1 MFRRLRE
8 NGPVV
13 LVPLAWGFVTAAHR
27 DLVTTNTLLMAH
39 VVMTVLLLAFAAL
52 SYTDMREGAL
62 YAWWLV
68 IAAGIPFTLAGLG
81 GLTVVSVAQPLLTTA
96 IVGWMLL
103 PAVGLLYTGWPVR
116 HWRLNGAARRP
127 PPRRG
132 GSDRRD
138 RGRRR
143 RLLTYRATVLA
154 LDRRWP
160 LDRFPATRNVTSAY
174 APRRRTLGW

>member
-103 PAVGLLYTGWPVR
+103 PAVGLLYTGWLVPAGEAP
-116 HWRLNGAARRP
+116 LAYTGGGLLSLLGAVVYVGGLFVT
-127 PPRRG
+127 G
-132 GSDRRD
+132 GSTA
-138 RGRRR
+138 
-143 RLLTYRATVLA
+143 LLAGLLLVGVGQTAGIVAAVVVY
-154 LDRRWP
+154 
-160 LDRFPATRNVTSAY
+160 
-174 APRRRTLGW
+174 